1 MLVSLSSTDLF
12 EQLKPKYIAP
22 VVAYLCHESCEENG
36 GIFEAAGG
44 WVGKYRWSRAQGKAF
59 IPPDNLTIESVK
71 ANWSQITDMQNS
83 SMPASVHGKC
93 VTHSSTRHW
102 QVVSLIIILLLLQS
116 SRYLFTRT
124 NGLVAQ
130 FTFWWTDPHF

>member
-83 SMPASVHGKC
+83 SMPASVHASDPDNLKYTC
-93 VTHSSTRHW
+93 MKDMK
-102 QVVSLIIILLLLQS
+102 
-116 SRYLFTRT
+116 
-124 NGLVAQ
+124 
-130 FTFWWTDPHF
+130 TFQHFLPME